1 LRRLLRGL
9 VVVARTDGRCE
20 RHRHHRGFGLAL
32 LLMSPYR
39 LLRMPFM
46 LFVEFFRC
54 TPAIVQI
61 VWIFYC
67 VPMLFDVFLDP
78 ITMGVLALG
87 LNLTAFNA
95 EAYRASIQA
104 VPKEQID
111 AGIALGLNPWQ
122 RILHIVFPTA
132 FRASVP
138 VLLTNGIVIFQQSA
152 LVAIVAIADLMYEA
166 QVAGDGNLSP
176 DRDLHRRRSHLF
188 RGVVPRHPDRRP
200 AGAPPPT
207 ARKLGGQMSL
217 DFSVLARFEHALLLG
232 LMTTLELTVVCILL
246 GCTLGFL
253 LASHERRAAPSFA

>member
-1 LRRLLRGL
+1 VDYTFDFNAVSLAPLLKGL
-9 VVVARTDGRCE
+9 WVSLELTVAANVIGIMF
-20 RHRHHRGFGLAL
+20 GFGLAL
-32 LLMSPYR
+32 LIMSPFKLVR
-39 LLRMPFM
+39 LPFV
-46 LFVEFFRC
+46 LFVELFRC

-87 LNLTAFNA
+87 LNLMAFNA

-111 AGIALGLNPWQ
+111 AGIALGLTPVQ

-152 LVAIVAIADLMYEA
+152 LVAIVAIQDLMYQGKSLATETYRPIETFTV
-166 QVAGDGNLSP
+166 VALIYFAVSFPVTQIVGL
-176 DRDLHRRRSHLF
+176 LERRR
-188 RGVVPRHPDRRP
+188 
-200 AGAPPPT
+200 
-207 ARKLGGQMSL
+207 Q
-217 DFSVLARFEHALLLG
+217 LL
-232 LMTTLELTVVCILL
+232 V
-246 GCTLGFL
+246 
-253 LASHERRAAPSFA
+253 S